1 MPRYSHGGSVC
12 LSVCPVIVIVI
23 SCKPAEAEQKASL
36 SSLAGS
42 GFEIKGTIAFSG
54 LNMVLVQKDKDI
66 AV

>member
-1 MPRYSHGGSVC
+1 
-12 LSVCPVIVIVI
+12 VIVIVI

-42 GFEIKGTIAFSG
+42 GLEIKGTIAFSG